1 MLDHNSFSKEN
12 EWRFWEKTC
21 IFWLVLLDEIK
32 PRIVFGTS
40 WGSPLGRVVLA
51 GLLRHHTGVPERPL
65 RKLGNYAL
73 VYLLNGKGYF
83 QDARGLRRTLLPG
96 DFWFLF
102 PDVPHWYGPGKGS
115 YWDELYIVFTGPLFD
130 LWRSKGL
137 LDPAAPILHLEPV
150 DYWLRRIEEV
160 IVAKAD
166 PLQQICSLQLLF
178 AEVLQASGGTSKP
191 EWVARALTLL
201 QDGVEPLEKVARMSG
216 MSYDTFRKRFASAT
230 GVSPG
235 RYRRMKLIDK
245 ACALMISG
253 LTNKEIAERLAICD
267 EFHFSR
273 QFKKIMGLTTAQFR
287 LKMPKR

>member
-1 MLDHNSFSKEN
+1 M
-12 EWRFWEKTC
+12 
-21 IFWLVLLDEIK
+21 LLDEIK

-178 AEVLQASGGTSKP
+178 AEVLQASGRTSKP
-191 EWVARALTLL
+191 EWVHGHSRCCRMAWNHWRKLPECRA
-201 QDGVEPLEKVARMSG
+201 
-216 MSYDTFRKRFASAT
+216 
-230 GVSPG
+230 
-235 RYRRMKLIDK
+235 
-245 ACALMISG
+245 CLMILSENA
-253 LTNKEIAERLAICD
+253 LPQQP
-267 EFHFSR
+267 EFLR
-273 QFKKIMGLTTAQFR
+273 GDTEG
-287 LKMPKR
+287 